1 MFRTL
6 SLWMLASIVV
16 LAACGGPGAWRRAA
30 SNATASQPAPGSELD
45 GILTGLFEAPPGG
58 GHRLEV
64 VELRLLAM
72 SEPPWST
79 LEPGSDAVRHGSVGL
94 TTHRICRLREGLT
107 FHEVERASWMIFQD
121 GKLVAWDHG
130 TFSTGCE
137 AGRSY
142 RPARAE
148 SLDLERGLLR
158 YSAQRYP
165 AAHPTLEERLRGGLA
180 LLEADRL
187 EDAKRVLKYADAN
200 VTELSDQTE
209 TVFGDEREAAEERLV
224 IVKALHVKL
233 RRAVRKAEREA
244 AKQAE
249 GT

>member
-1 MFRTL
+1 MSRNL
-6 SLWMLASIVV
+6 SLVILASS
-16 LAACGGPGAWRRAA
+16 LALASCGGPEAWRRAA
-30 SNATASQPAPGSELD
+30 SDATASQPAPGSELD
-45 GILTGLFEAPPGG
+45 GILTGLFEAPQGD
-58 GHRLEV
+58 GHKLEV

-72 SEPPWST
+72 SDPPWST
-79 LEPGSDAVRHGSVGL
+79 LEPGSDVARRGSVGL

-107 FHEVERASWMIFQD
+107 FHRVERASWMIFQD

-130 TFSTGCE
+130 TFKPGCE

-142 RPARAE
+142 RPARTE

-165 AAHPTLEERLRGGLA
+165 AARPTLEQRLRGGLA

-187 EDAKRVLKYADAN
+187 EDAKRVLKHADAN
-200 VTELSDQTE
+200 VTELSDHTE